1 MMPQVDL
8 FSFFGRQKD
17 ISKLNE
23 LSPKEVCKIANRE
36 KCKRVRELCKI
47 YVGYLGPKRLSVRPI
62 KSDMAKKKTTVVRC
76 LSIMLS

>member
-36 KCKRVRELCKI
+36 KCKRVRGLC
-47 YVGYLGPKRLSVRPI
+47 RLFRALKAFFRPI
-62 KSDMAKKKTTVVRC
+62 KSDSTKKDDSC
-76 LSIMLS
+76 